1 LLLSLSVSG
10 EHAPDLGFILYKHPD
25 RVFEKST
32 PKNRIA
38 GFFAD
43 NSADRA
49 EFCLVVEVDA
59 VERVRGVN
67 WDRGIASYVEPMPFL
82 AASHMSQALSSALG
96 SAMNG
101 VLASKDPVIDARVK
115 EVGGK
120 PLPITIKVGA
130 VRCSPY
136 MISRL
141 FEELGWTVVV
151 ESHELN
157 VPNVAKDDDRP
168 LHVFTLTG
176 EATVADA
183 LTQLYV
189 LLPVLDPSRHYFY
202 DESEARKLFDKGGEW
217 LKNHSSRDLIIS
229 RYLSKS
235 KELRE
240 YARKLFGRFEDT
252 LLFDEDVAELEQ
264 LARDEWQ
271 DPDDNTPHQ
280 QRHARIVGDIAAWG
294 ARSVIDLGCGEGKL
308 LERLVRIAP
317 DMRVVGIEP
326 SAREIER
333 ARKKLSNNPGKN
345 LDPRV
350 EFVHGSA
357 MYGDERFKG
366 LDVAVLSEVIEH
378 VDEDRLSLLARSVFG
393 IMAPRRVIIT
403 TPNGDYNKVFGF
415 VPGEF
420 RHADHR
426 FEWTRAECLAW
437 VDGITAAYDYEAEI
451 TPVGGRNAD
460 ADESD
465 GEVSHYI
472 VFTKK
477 EG

>member
-1 LLLSLSVSG
+1 VSG
-10 EHAPDLGFILYKHPD
+10 EHASDLGFILYKHPD

-32 PKNRIA
+32 PKNRIT
-38 GFFAD
+38 GFFPV

-49 EFCLVVEVDA
+49 EFCLAVEVDQ

-101 VLASKDPVIDARVK
+101 VLASKDPTIDARVK
-115 EVGGK
+115 EVGAK
-120 PLPITIKVGA
+120 PLPIKIKVGP
-130 VRCSPY
+130 VRCNPD
-136 MISRL
+136 MIDTL
-141 FEELGWTVVV
+141 FGELGWTSEV
-151 ESHELN
+151 EAHELA
-157 VPNVAKDDDRP
+157 VPNVKADDDRP
-168 LHVFTLTG
+168 LHVFTLNG
-176 EATVADA
+176 EATVSDT

-189 LLPVLDPSRHYFY
+189 LLPVLDPRRHYFY
-202 DESEARKLFDKGGEW
+202 DESEVRKLFDKGGEW

-240 YARKLFGRFEDT
+240 YARQLFGGFQEKKDLDELIAEHEEAMRDWEDPS
-252 LLFDEDVAELEQ
+252 DSS
-264 LARDEWQ
+264 
-271 DPDDNTPHQ
+271 PHQ
-280 QRHARIVGDIAAWG
+280 QRHSRIVGDVADWG

-326 SAREIER
+326 SVREIER
-333 ARKKLSNNPGKN
+333 ARKKLSHNPGN
-345 LDPRV
+345 TLDPRV
-350 EFVHGSA
+350 QFIHGSA

-366 LDVAVLSEVIEH
+366 FDAAVLSEVIEH
-378 VDEDRLSLLARSVFG
+378 VDEDRLSLLAWSVFG

-415 VPGEF
+415 KPGEF
-420 RHADHR
+420 RHGDHR
-426 FEWTRAECLAW
+426 FEWTRAECRAW
-437 VDGITAAYDYEAEI
+437 VDSITAAYDYEAEI
-451 TPVGGRNAD
+451 TPVGGRNPE
-460 ADESD
+460 ADEAN
-465 GEVSHYI
+465 GEISHYI

>member
-1 LLLSLSVSG
+1 MFLSIAVSG
-10 EHAPDLGFILYKHPD
+10 EHAPDLGFVLYKHPG
-25 RVFEKST
+25 RAFEKST
-32 PKNRIA
+32 SKGRITGGFTENRDD
-38 GFFAD
+38 F
-43 NSADRA
+43 A
-49 EFCLVVEVDA
+49 EFILVVEVDP

-67 WDRGIASYVEPMPFL
+67 WERGIASYVEPMPFL
-82 AASHMSQALSSALG
+82 AASHMSQALSQALG

-101 VLASKDPVIDARVK
+101 VLGSKDPVIDARVK
-115 EVGGK
+115 AAGVK
-120 PLPITIKVGA
+120 PWPLSIKVGP

-136 MISRL
+136 MIETL
-141 FEELGWTVVV
+141 FSELDWSVEI
-151 ESHELN
+151 ESHNLD
-157 VPNVAKDDDRP
+157 VPGVSEEDDRP
-168 LHVFTLTG
+168 LHVFTLKG
-176 EATVADA
+176 EATVSDA
-183 LTQLYV
+183 LSQLYV

-217 LKNHSSRDLIIS
+217 LKGHSSRDLIIS

-240 YARKLFGRFEDT
+240 YARQLFGNFQEKKD
-252 LLFDEDVAELEQ
+252 LEELISETEEMM
-264 LARDEWQ
+264 RDWE
-271 DPDDNTPHQ
+271 DPDDNSPHR
-280 QRHARIVGDIAAWG
+280 QRHNRIVADVAIWN
-294 ARSVIDLGCGEGKL
+294 ARKVIDLGCGEGRL

-345 LDPRV
+345 VDPRV

-366 LDVAVLSEVIEH
+366 FDVAVLSEVIEH
-378 VDEDRLSLLARSVFG
+378 VDEDRLSILARSVFG
-393 IMAPRRVIIT
+393 TMAPRRVIIT

-415 VPGEF
+415 APGEF

-426 FEWTRAECLAW
+426 FEWTLAECRAW
-437 VDGITAAYDYEAEI
+437 VNGVTSAYPYDAEI
-451 TPVGGRNAD
+451 SPVGGRNAD
-460 ADESD
+460 AEESN

>member
-1 LLLSLSVSG
+1 MFLSIAVSG
-10 EHAPDLGFILYKHPD
+10 EHAPDLGFVLYKHPG
-25 RVFEKST
+25 RFFEKSASKGRVT
-32 PKNRIA
+32 GGFTENRED
-38 GFFAD
+38 F
-43 NSADRA
+43 A
-49 EFCLVVEVDA
+49 EFTLAVEIDP

-82 AASHMSQALSSALG
+82 AASHMSQALSQALG

-101 VLASKDPVIDARVK
+101 VLGSKDPVIDTRVK
-115 EVGGK
+115 AAGVK
-120 PLPITIKVGA
+120 PWPLTIKVGA

-136 MISRL
+136 MIESL
-141 FEELGWTVVV
+141 FSELGWSVEI
-151 ESHELN
+151 ESHNLD
-157 VPNVAKDDDRP
+157 VPGVSEDDDRP
-168 LHVFTLTG
+168 LHVFTLKG
-176 EATVADA
+176 EATVSDA

-202 DESEARKLFDKGGEW
+202 DESEARKLFEKGGDW
-217 LKNHSSRDLIIS
+217 LKGHSSRDLIIS

-235 KELRE
+235 KELRG
-240 YARKLFGRFEDT
+240 YARQLFGNFQEKKD
-252 LLFDEDVAELEQ
+252 LDELIAETEELM
-264 LARDEWQ
+264 RDWD
-271 DPDDNTPHQ
+271 DPDDTSPHQ
-280 QRHARIVGDIAAWG
+280 QRHSQIIRDVVSWG
-294 ARSVIDLGCGEGKL
+294 ARSVIDLGCGEGRL

-333 ARKKLSNNPGKN
+333 ARKRLSNNPGKN

-357 MYGDERFKG
+357 MYGDERFK
-366 LDVAVLSEVIEH
+366 DFDAAILSEVIEH

-393 IMAPRRVIIT
+393 IMAPRRVVIT
-403 TPNGDYNKVFGF
+403 TPNGDYNRVFGLR
-415 VPGEF
+415 PGEF

-426 FEWTRAECLAW
+426 FEWTLAECQAW
-437 VDGITAAYDYEAEI
+437 VVGVTAAYPYEAEI

-460 ADESD
+460 ADEGH

-477 EG
+477 DT

>member
-32 PKNRIA
+32 PKNRIT
-38 GFFAD
+38 GFFAE
-43 NSADRA
+43 NSAGRA
-49 EFCLVVEVDA
+49 EFCLTVEVDQ

-101 VLASKDPVIDARVK
+101 VLASKDPIVDARVK
-115 EVGGK
+115 EVGVK

-136 MISRL
+136 MITRL
-141 FEELGWTVVV
+141 FEELGWTVMV
-151 ESHELN
+151 ESHGLD
-157 VPNVAKDDDRP
+157 VPNVSEEDDRP

-176 EATVADA
+176 AATVSDA

-202 DESEARKLFDKGGEW
+202 DESEVRKLFDKGGEW
-217 LKNHSSRDLIIS
+217 LKNHSARDLIIS

-240 YARKLFGRFEDT
+240 YARQLFGRFQEKKDIDELIAETED
-252 LLFDEDVAELEQ
+252 AMG
-264 LARDEWQ
+264 EWE
-271 DPDDNTPHQ
+271 DPDDNSPHQ
-280 QRHARIVGDIAAWG
+280 QRHSRIVGDIAEWR
-294 ARSVIDLGCGEGKL
+294 ARTVIDLGCGEGKL

-366 LDVAVLSEVIEH
+366 FDAAVLSEVIEH
-378 VDEDRLSLLARSVFG
+378 VDEERLSLLARSVFG

-415 VPGEF
+415 FPGEF

-426 FEWTRAECLAW
+426 FEWTMTECRAW
-437 VDGITAAYDYEAEI
+437 VDGVTATYDYEAEI
-451 TPVGGRNAD
+451 TPVGGRNPE
-460 ADESD
+460 ADEAN
-465 GEVSHYI
+465 GEISHYI

>member
-1 LLLSLSVSG
+1 MFLSLSVSG

-25 RVFEKST
+25 RVFEKATS
-32 PKNRIA
+32 KNRIT
-38 GFFAD
+38 GFFAE
-43 NSADRA
+43 NSSERA
-49 EFCLVVEVDA
+49 EFCLAVEVDP
-59 VERVRGVN
+59 VERVRGLN

-115 EVGGK
+115 DVGSK
-120 PLPITIKVGA
+120 KLPLTIKVGP

-136 MISRL
+136 MIERL
-141 FEELGWTVVV
+141 FVELGWTVGI
-151 ESHELN
+151 ESHELD

-168 LHVFTLTG
+168 LHVFTLAG
-176 EATVADA
+176 DATVSAA

-189 LLPVLDPSRHYFY
+189 LLPVLDPNRHYFY

-217 LKNHSSRDLIIS
+217 LKTHSSRNLIIS

-240 YARKLFGRFEDT
+240 YARRLFGKFQEKD
-252 LLFDEDVAELEQ
+252 LFDEDE
-264 LARDEWQ
+264 ARTEALMRDGE
-271 DPDDNTPHQ
+271 DPDDNSPHQ
-280 QRHARIVGDIAAWG
+280 QRHARIIRDVASWG
-294 ARSVIDLGCGEGKL
+294 ARSVIDLGCGEGRL
-308 LERLVRIAP
+308 LEKLVRIAP
-317 DMRVVGIEP
+317 DMRVIGIEP
-326 SAREIER
+326 SAREIDR
-333 ARKKLSNNPGKN
+333 ARKRLSNNPGKN

-366 LDVAVLSEVIEH
+366 FDAAVLSEVIEH
-378 VDEDRLSLLARSVFG
+378 IDEDRLSLLARSVFG
-393 IMAPRRVIIT
+393 IMAPQRVIIT

-415 VPGEF
+415 LPGEF

-426 FEWTRAECLAW
+426 FEWTRSECKEW
-437 VDGITAAYDYEAEI
+437 VDDVAAAYGYDAEI
-451 TPVGGRNAD
+451 TPVGGRSAD
-460 ADESD
+460 AEEAY

-477 EG
+477 DG